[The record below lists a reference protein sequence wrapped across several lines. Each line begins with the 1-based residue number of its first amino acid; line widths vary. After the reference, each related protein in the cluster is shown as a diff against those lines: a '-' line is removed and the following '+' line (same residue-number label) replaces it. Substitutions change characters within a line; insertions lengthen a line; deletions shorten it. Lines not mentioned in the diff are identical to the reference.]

1 MTFSDGE
8 HINPEA
14 FAGALESFDRQQVE
28 LTMIPLIQT
37 LLKSQPRLSRC
48 QLHQKTVH
56 PVVYL
61 IRRVVQ
67 RLLQC
72 CYDCLEFPTNR
83 TGEGSDTDGMDNES
97 GTT

>member
-37 LLKSQPRLSRC
+37 LLKSQPRSGSETSSECLSR
-48 QLHQKTVH
+48 
-56 PVVYL
+56 YE
-61 IRRVVQ
+61 
-67 RLLQC
+67 C